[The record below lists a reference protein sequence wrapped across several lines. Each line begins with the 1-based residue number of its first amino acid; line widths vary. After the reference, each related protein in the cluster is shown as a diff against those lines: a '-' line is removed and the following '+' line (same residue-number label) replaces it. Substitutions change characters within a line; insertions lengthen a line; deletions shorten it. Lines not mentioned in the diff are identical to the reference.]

1 MTEQSTE
8 SWLYSGLRELAAGAF
23 PKTCPTCKR
32 VYATSE
38 EYVHA
43 TERVNGRTGLK
54 SGEDDDG
61 AMIVNLFRNCV
72 CGSTLLAEF
81 RDRRDTSPQ
90 GLQRRERFGL
100 LLEHLV
106 AQGMERELAR
116 AELLKVTRG
125 QSSELLADFRPP
137 PLADQG

>member
-1 MTEQSTE
+1 MTDQTPEG
-8 SWLYSGLRELAAGAF
+8 WLYSGLRELAAGAF
-23 PKTCPTCKR
+23 PKTCSTCKR
-32 VYATSE
+32 VYATAE
-38 EYVHA
+38 EYVQA
-43 TERVNGRTGLK
+43 TQRINGRTGLK

-61 AMIVNLFRNCV
+61 AMIVNLFRNCE

-106 AQGMERELAR
+106 AQGIERELAR
-116 AELLKVTRG
+116 MELLKVTRG
-125 QSSELLADFRPP
+125 QHSELLAGIRPP
-137 PLADQG
+137 TMAEK